1 MAVLHLLGG
10 VLSLSNAAI
19 NTATQITRYC
29 RMVFATE
36 FNPADQSPRRHA
48 DRAWIDKSTRP
59 VDPPVKLG
67 HSQLSQS
74 DQTQFLIAQAA
85 LQPVRSIDLAR
96 PAAQVRPMRQSPFA
110 RDSLTEGG
118 GQSQSPPSALEN
130 SAADKVVPLYMGSPA
145 VRIRPDASGSALPFP
160 NKSKLPWRLRLLNRV
175 QQGSTVVTG
184 ILFTGALIAY
194 ASTVYID
201 KSTGRALVE
210 LDALQGES
218 QQLTSANEA
227 IKQSLAEQAAA
238 VDSGLKPYN
247 PGDVLFLSPAP
258 QRETQRETD
267 SVESAPVKMRRPLGY

>member
-1 MAVLHLLGG
+1 
-10 VLSLSNAAI
+10 
-19 NTATQITRYC
+19 
-29 RMVFATE
+29 MVFATE
-36 FNPADQSPRRHA
+36 FNPADQSPRRQA
-48 DRAWIDKSTRP
+48 DRVESDKSTRP
-59 VDPPVKLG
+59 VDSPVKLG

-85 LQPVRSIDLAR
+85 LQSVRSIDLVR
-96 PAAQVRPMRQSPFA
+96 PAAQARSLRQIPFSGN
-110 RDSLTEGG
+110 SLTEGG
-118 GQSQSPPSALEN
+118 GQPQSQPSPSEHPAT
-130 SAADKVVPLYMGSPA
+130 DKVVPLHMGSPA
-145 VRIRPDASGSALPFP
+145 VRIRTNASGSALPFP
-160 NKSKLPWRLRLLNRV
+160 DKSKLPWRLRLLNRV

-184 ILFTGALIAY
+184 ILFTGALVAY

-258 QRETQRETD
+258 QRKTQIETD
-267 SVESAPVKMRRPLGY
+267 SVEAIPVEMPRPLGY